1 MDSGTIIQI
10 IESIGLPSALSI
22 YLLYLSNKH
31 VEKYEVLI
39 ERITGNLEKIYEHI
53 KSFTSNK

>member
-1 MDSGTIIQI
+1 MDSGNIIQL

-31 VEKYEVLI
+31 VEKYEDLI
-39 ERITGNLEKIYEHI
+39 ERVAGNLEKIYEHI

>member
-1 MDSGTIIQI
+1 MDNGTIIQL

-31 VEKYEVLI
+31 VEKIWSPY
-39 ERITGNLEKIYEHI
+39 RKGYR
-53 KSFTSNK
+53 

>member
-1 MDSGTIIQI
+1 MDSGNIIQI